1 MVPKL
6 DHRLLLEAAKV
17 ENHYARDEYRDY
29 TNAICK
35 EALQHIDVTMAYLAN
50 GLIGDENRILRK
62 LIYQGKSKKAFV
74 ENLTAFLINLKKS
87 NDPKIT
93 MLLNDF
99 R

>member
-1 MVPKL
+1 MVPELNPK
-6 DHRLLLEAAKV
+6 LLLEAAKV
-17 ENHYARDEYRDY
+17 EKHYLRNGYRNYTKAIRD
-29 TNAICK
+29 

-50 GLIGDENRILRK
+50 GLIADENRILRK

-74 ENLTAFLINLKKS
+74 ENMTAFLIYMQKS